1 MSDFWLYRVCRVMGT
16 SYFLTRQLILQNICA
31 VSAFEAWLQSGQ
43 CFFYAFEETRF
54 FSTKDLGVLCGMQ
67 KWKIKVADMIWIW
80 DSEESIHLWWIGKPD
95 EGGSR
100 ERHLL
105 QFIPEEKNCLVG
117 GLQSADF
124 FRGDNKEGID
134 ARNEVC
140 MLQPSSVFI
149 CSRIGCQIGCQ
160 LHQTLNSK
168 PHKRILETYHDNHQS
183 YLAPFCVCVCV
194 CVCAFSHLHLCK
206 KLVSPHI
213 MCRLQ
218 FLLWRTCFCGWRRE
232 DRLVLFFFN
241 PFWTGVAVFLP
252 KKKIRSAI
260 LETWWAIWF
269 WSIYQCRGSIS

>member
-1 MSDFWLYRVCRVMGT
+1 ME
-16 SYFLTRQLILQNICA
+16 N
-31 VSAFEAWLQSGQ
+31 QSGR
-43 CFFYAFEETRF
+43 YDLNLGYWRKHSSLVDWKTR
-54 FSTKDLGVLCGMQ
+54 
-67 KWKIKVADMIWIW
+67 W
-80 DSEESIHLWWIGKPD
+80 
-95 EGGSR
+95 R
-100 ERHLL
+100 RHQGTCCLL

-124 FRGDNKEGID
+124 FRGDNKEAID

-160 LHQTLNSK
+160 LHQTIKSK
-168 PHKRILETYHDNHQS
+168 SYKRVLETYQENHQS
-183 YLAPFCVCVCV
+183 YLAPFCVCVC
-194 CVCAFSHLHLCK
+194 AFSHLHLCR
-206 KLVSPHI
+206 KLVSLHI

-218 FLLWRTCFCGWRRE
+218 FLLWRTCLCGWRRE

-241 PFWTGVAVFLP
+241 LFWTGVAVFLP

-260 LETWWAIWF
+260 LETWWTMWF